1 MPHDDDDD
9 DDDDNQL
16 FFFRFVCDVFVKIL
30 YKMAA
35 DVKLRKT
42 PTTKARTLDNLLE
55 DGAVHIRN

>member
-1 MPHDDDDD
+1 MF
-9 DDDDNQL
+9 L
-16 FFFRFVCDVFVKIL
+16 FWFCLFVMFFVKIL